1 MSLKRVLDFIQT
13 GGKKAEAARRFTV
26 ARSTIDRWLK
36 AEDPFATKKP
46 GPKKM
51 RVIDEEALKKHVA
64 DFPDLT
70 QKERATHFGVSE
82 FCIGY
87 GLRKL
92 GITRKK
98 KVLGYK
104 QRCDEK
110 RSKYLQNLTV
120 EEEAGKSAVY
130 VDECGFRAES
140 FRPYAY
146 APKGESVLGLISSQ
160 RYRRTTMV
168 AARIE
173 DTFDAFSLLEGSC
186 TAERFNTWLETSLC
200 PRLSSKH
207 LVIMDNAPIHRTKRT
222 RELIEATGATVLF
235 LPPYS
240 PDYNPIEHDFAN
252 IKRLREYNADMPLNE
267 VINMYH

>member
-1 MSLKRVLDFIQT
+1 MYRIWIAKTRHH
-13 GGKKAEAARRFTV
+13 
-26 ARSTIDRWLK
+26 
-36 AEDPFATKKP
+36 
-46 GPKKM
+46 PKK
-51 RVIDEEALKKHVA
+51 
-64 DFPDLT
+64 T
-70 QKERATHFGVSE
+70 
-82 FCIGY
+82 
-87 GLRKL
+87 
-92 GITRKK
+92 
-98 KVLGYK
+98 LGYK

-120 EEEAGKSAVY
+120 QTADGKSAVY
-130 VDECGFRAES
+130 VDECGFQTES

-146 APKGESVLGLISSQ
+146 APKGEPVLGLFSSQ
-160 RYRRTTMV
+160 RYRKTTMV

-186 TAERFNTWLETSLC
+186 NTECFNAWLEESLC

-222 RELIEATGATVLF
+222 RELIETTGAELLF

-252 IKRLREYNADMPLNE
+252 IKRLREDNADMPLNE
-267 VINMYH
+267 VINIYQ